1 MEKQTNYNMEKILPI
16 GEYIEKGINS
26 LEENLSFL
34 WGSIDD
40 GISWIVE
47 NMNDLFL
54 AIPFV
59 VILVLIAFIAYYVK
73 AGNKMF
79 TKAGLKKAY
88 GLTIFVILG
97 LLLIW
102 AMGYW
107 EEAIQTTTLV
117 LVSTIIALILGIP
130 FGIWSAKSNT
140 ADTIIRPILD
150 FMQTMPAFVY
160 LIPAIFFFS
169 VGNTPGVIA
178 TVIFSLPP
186 SVRLTNLGIRNV
198 PGDVIEAGRAFGANE
213 NQILYKIQLPL
224 AMPTILAGINQVIL
238 LALSMVVIASMVGAR
253 GLGSIVYQGIQQNDI
268 AKGFESGLG
277 IVVLAMILD
286 RITQSIGSKK

>member
-1 MEKQTNYNMEKILPI
+1 MEKFIDLGKPI
-16 GEYIEKGINS
+16 ENGINALESS
-26 LEENLSFL
+26 LSVV
-34 WGSIDD
+34 WSSIDD

-47 NMNDLFL
+47 NMNNVLL
-54 AIPFV
+54 SIPFF
-59 VILVLIAFIAYYVK
+59 VIILIVAIAAYYANSK
-73 AGNKMF
+73 GKLF
-79 TKAGLKKAY
+79 TKEGLKKGI

-97 LLLIW
+97 FLLIYG
-102 AMGYW
+102 MGYW

-130 FGIWSAKSNT
+130 FGILSAKSNI
-140 ADTIIRPILD
+140 ADSIIRPILD

-186 SVRLTNLGIRNV
+186 AVRLTNLGIRNV

-238 LALSMVVIASMVGAR
+238 LALSMVVIASMVGAK
-253 GLGSIVYQGIQQNDI
+253 GLGSVVYQGIQQNDI

-277 IVVLAMILD
+277 IVVLAIILD
-286 RITQSIGSKK
+286 RITQSIANKK

>member
-1 MEKQTNYNMEKILPI
+1 MEKILPI
-16 GEYIEKGINS
+16 GEYIEKGINA
-26 LEENLSFL
+26 LEQNLSFL
-34 WGSIDD
+34 WRAIDN
-40 GISWIVE
+40 GISWTVE
-47 NMNDLFL
+47 SMNDLFL

-59 VILVLIAFIAYYVK
+59 ILLVLIAFIAYYVK
-73 AGNKMF
+73 SGPKMF
-79 TKAGLKKAY
+79 TKAALKNAY
-88 GLTIFVILG
+88 GLTVFVILG
-97 LLLIW
+97 LLLIY

-107 EEAIQTTTLV
+107 KEAIQTTTLV
-117 LVSTIIALILGIP
+117 IVSTIIALILGIP
-130 FGIWSAKSNT
+130 FGIWSAKSNR

-186 SVRLTNLGIRNV
+186 AVRLTNLGIRNV
-198 PGDVIEAGRAFGANE
+198 PGDVIEAGQAFGANE
-213 NQILYKIQLPL
+213 NQILFKIQLPL

-286 RITQSIGSKK
+286 RITQSIGTKK

>member
-1 MEKQTNYNMEKILPI
+1 MEKILPI
-16 GEYIEKGINS
+16 GEYIEEGINS
-26 LEENLSFL
+26 LEQNLSFL
-34 WGSIDD
+34 WRAIDD
-40 GISWIVE
+40 GISWAVE
-47 NMNDLFL
+47 NLNDLFL
-54 AIPFV
+54 SIPF
-59 VILVLIAFIAYYVK
+59 IGLLLLIAIAAYYAK
-73 AGNKMF
+73 AGKKSF
-79 TKAGLKKAY
+79 TKAGFKNAY
-88 GLTIFVILG
+88 GLTVFVILG
-97 LLLIW
+97 LLLIY

-117 LVSTIIALILGIP
+117 LVSTLIALVFGIP
-130 FGIWSAKSNT
+130 FGIWAAKNNT
-140 ADTIIRPILD
+140 ANAIIRPILD

-213 NQILYKIQLPL
+213 NQILFKIQLPL

-238 LALSMVVIASMVGAR
+238 LALSMVVIASMVGAK
-253 GLGSIVYQGIQQNDI
+253 GLGAIVYQGIQQNDI

-286 RITQSIGSKK
+286 RISQSIGSKK

>member
-1 MEKQTNYNMEKILPI
+1 MEDRIINVGK
-16 GEYIEKGINS
+16 YIESGIDA
-26 LEENLSFL
+26 LESNLSVVWSSIDSGIGWTVENLNGVL
-34 WGSIDD
+34 
-40 GISWIVE
+40 
-47 NMNDLFL
+47 L
-54 AIPFV
+54 AIPFIVFLV
-59 VILVLIAFIAYYVK
+59 VISFLAYYAK
-73 AGNKMF
+73 AKGK
-79 TKAGLKKAY
+79 LIKKEGFKQAI
-88 GLTIFVILG
+88 GFVVFVILG
-97 LLLIW
+97 LLLIR

-130 FGIWSAKSNT
+130 FGILSAKSNI
-140 ADTIIRPILD
+140 ADGIIRPVLD

-186 SVRLTNLGIRNV
+186 AVRLTNLGIRNV
-198 PGDVIEAGRAFGANE
+198 QPDVIEAGRAFGANE

-238 LALSMVVIASMVGAR
+238 LALSMVVIASMVGAK
-253 GLGSIVYQGIQQNDI
+253 GLGSVVYQGIQQNDI

-277 IVVLAMILD
+277 IVVLAIILD
-286 RITQSIGSKK
+286 RITQAIANKK

>member
-1 MEKQTNYNMEKILPI
+1 
-16 GEYIEKGINS
+16 
-26 LEENLSFL
+26 
-34 WGSIDD
+34 
-40 GISWIVE
+40 
-47 NMNDLFL
+47 
-54 AIPFV
+54 
-59 VILVLIAFIAYYVK
+59 
-73 AGNKMF
+73 
-79 TKAGLKKAY
+79 
-88 GLTIFVILG
+88 
-97 LLLIW
+97 
-102 AMGYW
+102 
-107 EEAIQTTTLV
+107 
-117 LVSTIIALILGIP
+117 
-130 FGIWSAKSNT
+130 
-140 ADTIIRPILD
+140 
-150 FMQTMPAFVY
+150 MQTMPAFVY

>member
-1 MEKQTNYNMEKILPI
+1 MEKILPI
-16 GEYIEKGINS
+16 GEYIEEGINS
-26 LEENLSFL
+26 LEQNLSFL
-34 WGSIDD
+34 WRGIDD

-59 VILVLIAFIAYYVK
+59 VLLALIAFIAYYVK
-73 AGNKMF
+73 AGGKMF
-79 TKAGLKKAY
+79 TKAGLKNAY

-97 LLLIW
+97 LLLIYV
-102 AMGYW
+102 MGYW
-107 EEAIQTTTLV
+107 KEAIQTTTLV
-117 LVSTIIALILGIP
+117 IVSTIIALILGIP

-277 IVVLAMILD
+277 IVILAMILD

>member
-1 MEKQTNYNMEKILPI
+1 MEKILPI